1 MTTIDMFIILGAAT
15 TVAYVLFRA
24 GRKR

>member
-1 MTTIDMFIILGAAT
+1 MSTLDLFIILGAAT

-24 GRKR
+24 GKKR